1 MFRSSS
7 ASTAE
12 LRPVA
17 VKRWFLALVLAGCST
32 LPEYAAPKGGVVEA
46 GKLDSSDVI
55 GYRQVT
61 RSDFRGTQAPPE
73 FAAVAARVGA
83 ATCGQ
88 VRTTDDTTFLINW
101 RQESPT
107 SEKRYSV
114 EVKKLGFMA
123 LMDRRCSWWNERLAA
138 RAPGYVLQ
146 HEQIHFALYEL
157 GARKLNASVEELKR
171 DMAGSG
177 GSQEAVQTH
186 AQQALNEALG
196 KATEELLDRN
206 RDFDS
211 DTSLGY
217 RPDRQRAW
225 LQKVTEELAETQG
238 FASPPYV
245 PSKG

>member
-1 MFRSSS
+1 M
-7 ASTAE
+7 
-12 LRPVA
+12 
-17 VKRWFLALVLAGCST
+17 KRWSLALLLLGCST

-61 RSDFRGTQAPPE
+61 RADFRGTAAPPE
-73 FAAVAARVGA
+73 FAAVADRVGA

-88 VRTTDDTTFLINW
+88 VRTTDDTAFFINW

-107 SEKRYSV
+107 SARRYSV

-157 GARKLNASVEELKR
+157 GARKLNASVDELKR

-177 GSQEAVQTH
+177 DSQEAVQTR
-186 AQQALNEALG
+186 AQQALNDALA
-196 KATEELLDRN
+196 KATAELLERN
-206 RDFDS
+206 RDFDQ

-225 LQKVTEELAETQG
+225 LQTVTQELAETQA
-238 FASPPYV
+238 FASPPYS
-245 PSKG
+245 PAKG

>member
-1 MFRSSS
+1 MSPSWS
-7 ASTAE
+7 GSTADH
-12 LRPVA
+12 PT
-17 VKRWFLALVLAGCST
+17 VKRCFFALLLFGCSS

-46 GKLDSSDVI
+46 GKLDSTDVI
-55 GYRQVT
+55 TYRQVT

-73 FAAVAARVGA
+73 FAAVADRVGA

-107 SEKRYSV
+107 SARRYSV

-138 RAPGYVLQ
+138 RAPAYVLE

-157 GARKLNASVEELKR
+157 GARKLNASVEGLKR
-171 DMAGSG
+171 EMMGNGD
-177 GSQEAVQTH
+177 SQEAVQAH
-186 AQQALNEALG
+186 AQKALNEALR
-196 KATEELLDRN
+196 KATEELLERN
-206 RDFDS
+206 RDFDE

-225 LQKVTEELAETQG
+225 LNKVTTELAQTQA
-238 FASPPYV
+238 FASPSYV
-245 PSKG
+245 RSKG

>member
-1 MFRSSS
+1 M
-7 ASTAE
+7 
-12 LRPVA
+12 
-17 VKRWFLALVLAGCST
+17 KRCLLALLLAGCST

-61 RSDFRGTQAPPE
+61 RADFRGTQAPRE
-73 FAAVAARVGA
+73 FAAVADRVGA

-101 RQESPT
+101 RQETPT
-107 SEKRYSV
+107 SEKQYSV

-123 LMDRRCSWWNERLAA
+123 LMDRRCSWWNEKLAA
-138 RAPGYVLQ
+138 RAPDYVQQ

-157 GARKLNASVEELKR
+157 GARKLNASVEEIKR
-171 DMAGSG
+171 EMAGSG
-177 GSQEAVQTH
+177 GSQEAVQSH
-186 AQQALNEALG
+186 AQQALNSALS

-206 RDFDS
+206 RDFDQ

-217 RPDRQRAW
+217 RPDRQRSW
-225 LQKVTEELAETQG
+225 LKKVMEELAETQS
-238 FASPPYV
+238 FASPPYAL
-245 PSKG
+245 SKG